1 MADMK
6 ASKIMTP
13 VPLHHGSEESRQKS
27 LASQVREGAS
37 TAVMQGSGETYLS
50 AFALLL
56 QATPFQIGLLAAVP
70 PLLGTAAQLLS
81 VKVLDRVTARKP
93 LIVFGAA
100 GQSLAWL
107 PLFFL
112 PMLFPSYGAWLLLA
126 GAAVY
131 VAMGNL
137 AVPAWNSLITDMI
150 DEDQRGMYFARR
162 AKVIA
167 VSSFA
172 ALSVAGVILHTSE
185 TWENPAWGF
194 AVIFIFAA
202 IARLISTGYL
212 ARLQEPPARE
222 GLKREGGVR
231 DFLRSRRSIMFRRF
245 LMFSGCFHI
254 AAMMAGP
261 FFVVYLLRDLHLTYL
276 QYGLWL
282 AAPILGQL
290 LSLQEWGRIADTFG
304 NKKVLVLTGL
314 LIPILPILYLFSSHW
329 VILVGINFVSGLIWP
344 GFSLSLGNYVFD
356 AVQPGDRPKG
366 VAIYNTVNA
375 AGAGVGA
382 MLGSWLATVAPSQ
395 LFFFGLIV
403 PLASNLPILFLVSGM
418 LRLIV
423 SLTLLNSFK
432 ERRRV
437 TPISHRHL
445 LSELP
450 LIKPITAVIGS
461 KIVRR

>member
-1 MADMK
+1 MN
-6 ASKIMTP
+6 SPEQRSP
-13 VPLHHGSEESRQKS
+13 VAPHRESPDEGHQKS
-27 LASQVREGAS
+27 LRGQVREGAS
-37 TAVMQGSGETYLS
+37 AAVMQGSGETYLS

-56 QATPFQIGLLAAVP
+56 HATPFQIGLLAAVP
-70 PLLGTAAQLLS
+70 PIIGTAAQLLS
-81 VKVLDRVTARKP
+81 VKVLDRVKSRKP
-93 LIVFGAA
+93 LILFGAA
-100 GQSLAWL
+100 GQALAWL

-112 PMLFPSYGAWLLLA
+112 PMLFPSYGAWLLLTGVA
-126 GAAVY
+126 LY
-131 VAMGNL
+131 VAMGHL
-137 AVPAWNSLITDMI
+137 TVPAWNSLITDMI
-150 DEDQRGMYFARR
+150 DDDRRGMYFARR
-162 AKVIA
+162 AKVVA
-167 VSSFA
+167 LTSFA
-172 ALSVAGVILHTSE
+172 ALSAAGIVLHASE
-185 TWENPAWGF
+185 TWTNPAWGF
-194 AVIFIFAA
+194 GIIFVFAA

-212 ARLQEPPARE
+212 ARLQELPARE
-222 GLKREGGVR
+222 GVKREAGVR
-231 DFLRSRRSIMFRRF
+231 DFLRARRSVMFRRF
-245 LMFSGCFHI
+245 LIFSGCFHV

-290 LSLQEWGRIADTFG
+290 LSLKEWGRIADTFG

-314 LIPILPILYLFSSHW
+314 IIPILPILYLFSSNW
-329 VILVGINFVSGLIWP
+329 LILVGINFLSGLIWP

-356 AVQPGDRPKG
+356 AVQPGDRTKG

-375 AGAGVGA
+375 IGAGIGA

-395 LFFFGLIV
+395 LFFFGLIL
-403 PLASNLPILFLVSGM
+403 PLASNLPILFLLSGM

-423 SLTLLNSFK
+423 SLTLLNTFK

-437 TPISHRHL
+437 TPISHRDL

-450 LIKPITAVIGS
+450 LIKPITVAIGS

>member
-1 MADMK
+1 MNYLEK
-6 ASKIMTP
+6 RSP
-13 VPLHHGSEESRQKS
+13 VALHRESQDENRQKS
-27 LASQVREGAS
+27 LAGQVREGAS
-37 TAVMQGSGETYLS
+37 AAVMQGSGETYLS

-70 PLLGTAAQLLS
+70 PIIGTAAQLLS
-81 VKVLDRVTARKP
+81 VKVLDRVKSRKP
-93 LIVFGAA
+93 LILFGAA
-100 GQSLAWL
+100 GQALAWL

-112 PMLFPSYGAWLLLA
+112 PMLFPSYGAWLLLT
-126 GAAVY
+126 GVAVY
-131 VAMGNL
+131 VAMGHL
-137 AVPAWNSLITDMI
+137 TVPAWNSLITDMI
-150 DEDQRGMYFARR
+150 DADRRGMYFARR
-162 AKVIA
+162 ARVIA
-167 VSSFA
+167 LTSFA
-172 ALSVAGVILHTSE
+172 ALSVAGIILHTSE
-185 TWENPAWGF
+185 TWTNPAWGF
-194 AVIFIFAA
+194 GIIFVFAA

-212 ARLQEPPARE
+212 ARLQESPAHE
-222 GLKREGGVR
+222 GLKREAGVR
-231 DFLRSRRSIMFRRF
+231 DFLRARRSVMFRRF
-245 LMFSGCFHI
+245 LVFSGCFHV

-261 FFVVYLLRDLHLTYL
+261 FFVIYLLRDLHLTYL

-304 NKKVLVLTGL
+304 NKKVLVLTGFI
-314 LIPILPILYLFSSHW
+314 IPILPILYLFSSNCLM
-329 VILVGINFVSGLIWP
+329 LVGINFLSGLIWP

-356 AVQPGDRPKG
+356 AVQPGDRTKG

-375 AGAGVGA
+375 IGAGIGA

-395 LFFFGLIV
+395 LFLFGLIL
-403 PLASNLPILFLVSGM
+403 PLASNLPILFLVSGL

-423 SLTLLNSFK
+423 SLTLLNTFK

-437 TPISHRHL
+437 TPISHRDF

-450 LIKPITAVIGS
+450 LIKPIAVAIGS